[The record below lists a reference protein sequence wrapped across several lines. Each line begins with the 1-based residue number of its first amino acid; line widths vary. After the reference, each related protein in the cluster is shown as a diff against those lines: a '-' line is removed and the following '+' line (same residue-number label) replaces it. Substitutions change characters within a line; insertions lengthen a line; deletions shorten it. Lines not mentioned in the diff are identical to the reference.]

1 MIPYNHTREDS
12 PLTTCP
18 LCAAMA
24 AAMAKEDRPELRI
37 YSDSTR
43 ADLPIVVL
51 AEGSKQTMV
60 WMHDRIIPVASVMLN
75 EAATRR
81 GVYISYLQQ
90 TNIIKFEGHAC
101 AVRVHMLR
109 PGEQLLVGLFFGGVG
124 GPC

>member
-1 MIPYNHTREDS
+1 VIPYNHTREDS
-12 PLTTCP
+12 PLTPCP

-37 YSDSTR
+37 YWESSR

-51 AEGSKQTMV
+51 EEGSEHV
-60 WMHDRIIPVASVMLN
+60 IRWSPGAFLPVASVMLN

-81 GVYISYLQQ
+81 GIYIRHLQQ
-90 TNIIKFEGHAC
+90 CNIIKFEGHAH
-101 AVRVHMLR
+101 AVRVHSLQ
-109 PGEQLLVGLFFGGVG
+109 PWEQLLVGLFFGGF

>member
-12 PLTTCP
+12 PLTPCP
-18 LCAAMA
+18 LCASMA
-24 AAMAKEDRPELRI
+24 AAMTKEDRPELRI
-37 YSDSTR
+37 YWESSR

-51 AEGSKQTMV
+51 AEGSRQTVV
-60 WMHDRIIPVASVMLN
+60 WLPEGIIPVASVMLN

-81 GVYISYLQQ
+81 GVYISHLQQ
-90 TNIIKFEGHAC
+90 ANIIKFEGHAC

-109 PGEQLLVGLFFGGVG
+109 PGEQLLVGLFFGGF